1 MDDQI
6 VMVFSGIMDEAMSIM
21 QVEEVV
27 TVVASSLTWR
37 LKRHRC
43 YVNRDRE
50 TAHFRLW
57 HDYFD
62 DDCV

>member
-27 TVVASSLTWR
+27 TVVASSLT
-37 LKRHRC
+37 
-43 YVNRDRE
+43 
-50 TAHFRLW
+50 
-57 HDYFD
+57 
-62 DDCV
+62 